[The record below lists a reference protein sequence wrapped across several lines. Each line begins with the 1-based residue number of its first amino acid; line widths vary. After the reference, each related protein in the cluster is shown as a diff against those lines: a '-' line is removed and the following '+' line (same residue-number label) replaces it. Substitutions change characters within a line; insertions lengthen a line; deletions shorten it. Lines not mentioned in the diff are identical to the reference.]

1 MTDKKVFPAKNVSYW
16 WIPDGG
22 IADINAPT
30 PAEINAGVNI
40 SRSVAADGTSVT
52 ASESTDIDDRAIT
65 DAGNAVEA
73 GFAQYEAALNLF
85 RPSDPDDM
93 NDPYA
98 VTYNLFK
105 SQRVLGYI
113 VKRLLVPWD
122 EEATAGEMVSV
133 FRVLSDYT
141 ADDTEGEDSV
151 KLLVQF
157 LPQGRLSVNTF
168 VATADPV
175 VVSESTLAVDE
186 GGKAVVLANL
196 GAGGP
201 SITQGATWRSSDTS
215 VATVTPNGVVLGHS
229 AGTADITAD
238 HPSATGPGTVE
249 VTVS

>member
-1 MTDKKVFPAKNVSYW
+1 MTDTKVFPARNVSYW
-16 WIPDGG
+16 WVPISG

-40 SRSVAADGTSVT
+40 SRSVAADSTSVT
-52 ASESTDIDDRAIT
+52 ATDSTDIDDRAIT

-85 RPSDPDDM
+85 RPSDPNDM
-93 NDPYA
+93 NDPFA
-98 VTYNLFK
+98 VTYNLFRT
-105 SQRVLGYI
+105 QRVPGYI
-113 VKRLLVPWD
+113 VKRLLVPWE
-122 EEATAGEMVSV
+122 EEASAGEMISV

-157 LPQGRLSVNTF
+157 LAQGQLSVNTF
-168 VATADPV
+168 VATGDAV
-175 VVSESTLAVDE
+175 VVSEATLTLAAGDKGLVD
-186 GGKAVVLANL
+186 ANL

-201 SITQGATWRSSDTS
+201 SITQGATWRSDDTS
-215 VATVTPNGVVLGHS
+215 VATVSPNGVVVGIATGS
-229 AGTADITAD
+229 ADITAD
-238 HPSATGPGTVE
+238 HPSATGPGTVT